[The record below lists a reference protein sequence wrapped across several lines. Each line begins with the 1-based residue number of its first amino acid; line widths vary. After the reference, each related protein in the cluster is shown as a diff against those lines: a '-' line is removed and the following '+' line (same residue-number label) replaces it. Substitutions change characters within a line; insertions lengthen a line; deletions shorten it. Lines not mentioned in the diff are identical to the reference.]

1 MRFSGFTDEWKKS
14 NLGNISSNEMYG
26 MNSAAKDYD
35 GFNKYIRITD
45 ISETSN
51 KFIPNPLTSPDGYLE
66 DKYKLKKGDIVFART
81 GASTGKT
88 YLYDDNDRNLYFA
101 GFLIK
106 FHIDN
111 ANPKF
116 IFYNTLKE
124 EYLNWVSIMSVRSG
138 QPGINSNEYK
148 KLPIILP
155 SLDEQNEIS
164 NFLTSIDKKIDLLER
179 KHQFYQEFKKY
190 LMQQIFTQKL
200 RFIEE
205 TWSSE
210 KLGNLCKITMGQS
223 PSSKNYSKNSNDTI
237 LIQGNAD
244 LISGKI
250 VPRIYTSEITKL
262 SYPGDIILTVRAPVG
277 DLAINEFDSC
287 IGRGVCS
294 IKGNKFIYYYLE
306 SLKDKHVWE
315 RLSQGST
322 FESVNS
328 NDIKNL
334 NLKIPSNSTQNHIIN
349 FFTAIDTKIELLQKK
364 HGEYIRFKQY
374 LMQNIF
380 ADKSAE
386 KLRFNF
392 TDDWKQYKLKDVLTV
407 KSSSISINQLEE
419 NTGDYPLYGAS
430 GFLKNID
437 FCEMDVDYISI
448 VKDGSGV
455 GNLSFHE
462 KNSSIVNTSQYL
474 LPKKNFNINFL
485 YYLLQTINLMKYVN
499 GSSIPHIYFKDYCIE
514 KINIPSLDEQE
525 KIGKLFVDVDITME
539 NLNKNINATQ
549 EFKKGLLQQMFV

>member
-1 MRFSGFTDEWKKS
+1 
-14 NLGNISSNEMYG
+14 
-26 MNSAAKDYD
+26 
-35 GFNKYIRITD
+35 
-45 ISETSN
+45 
-51 KFIPNPLTSPDGYLE
+51 
-66 DKYKLKKGDIVFART
+66 
-81 GASTGKT
+81 
-88 YLYDDNDRNLYFA
+88 
-101 GFLIK
+101 
-106 FHIDN
+106 
-111 ANPKF
+111 
-116 IFYNTLKE
+116 
-124 EYLNWVSIMSVRSG
+124 
-138 QPGINSNEYK
+138 
-148 KLPIILP
+148 
-155 SLDEQNEIS
+155 
-164 NFLTSIDKKIDLLER
+164 
-179 KHQFYQEFKKY
+179 
-190 LMQQIFTQKL
+190 L

-210 KLGNLCKITMGQS
+210 KLGNLCKITMGQF

-315 RLSQGST
+315 RLSQEST
-322 FESVNS
+322 FESINS

-386 KLRFNF
+386 KLRFVDFNNSS
-392 TDDWKQYKLKDVLTV
+392 WKDYKFKDLGTV
-407 KSSSISINQLEE
+407 KSGVGFSNKYQGHLDLDYNFYKVSDMNLKGNEKVMTRSNNTIDDNLLKDIGVKLIENPSIIFAKVGEAIFLNRKRIAKQPFLIDNNMMAFSPNENVDLEFMYYLATSINFGKYAQTGALPSYNASDIYSIKCKIPPIEE
-419 NTGDYPLYGAS
+419 QKRIGKLLSLADN
-430 GFLKNID
+430 KID
-437 FCEMDVDYISI
+437 FCS
-448 VKDGSGV
+448 
-455 GNLSFHE
+455 N
-462 KNSSIVNTSQYL
+462 Q
-474 LPKKNFNINFL
+474 
-485 YYLLQTINLMKYVN
+485 
-499 GSSIPHIYFKDYCIE
+499 
-514 KINIPSLDEQE
+514 
-525 KIGKLFVDVDITME
+525 
-539 NLNKNINATQ
+539 LNKTQ
-549 EFKKGLLQQMFV
+549 EFKKGLLQQMFVVQLILSLLQNKKHI

>member
-1 MRFSGFTDEWKKS
+1 M
-14 NLGNISSNEMYG
+14 
-26 MNSAAKDYD
+26 
-35 GFNKYIRITD
+35 
-45 ISETSN
+45 SE
-51 KFIPNPLTSPDGYLE
+51 E
-66 DKYKLKKGDIVFART
+66 KLV
-81 GASTGKT
+81 
-88 YLYDDNDRNLYFA
+88 
-101 GFLIK
+101 
-106 FHIDN
+106 
-111 ANPKF
+111 P
-116 IFYNTLKE
+116 
-124 EYLNWVSIMSVRSG
+124 
-138 QPGINSNEYK
+138 
-148 KLPIILP
+148 
-155 SLDEQNEIS
+155 
-164 NFLTSIDKKIDLLER
+164 
-179 KHQFYQEFKKY
+179 
-190 LMQQIFTQKL
+190 KL

-287 IGRGVCS
+287 IGREVCS

-322 FESVNS
+322 FESINS

-386 KLRFNF
+386 KLRFVDFNNSS
-392 TDDWKQYKLKDVLTV
+392 WKDYKFKDLGTV
-407 KSSSISINQLEE
+407 KSGVGFSNKYQGHLDLDYNFYKVSDMNLKGNEKVMTRSNNTIDDNLLKDIGVKLIENPSIIFAKVGEAIFLNRKRIAKQPFLIDNNMMAFSPNENVDLEFMYYLATSINFGKYAQTGALPSYNASDIYSIKCKIPPIEE
-419 NTGDYPLYGAS
+419 QKRIGKLLSLADN
-430 GFLKNID
+430 KID
-437 FCEMDVDYISI
+437 FCS
-448 VKDGSGV
+448 
-455 GNLSFHE
+455 N
-462 KNSSIVNTSQYL
+462 Q
-474 LPKKNFNINFL
+474 
-485 YYLLQTINLMKYVN
+485 
-499 GSSIPHIYFKDYCIE
+499 
-514 KINIPSLDEQE
+514 
-525 KIGKLFVDVDITME
+525 
-539 NLNKNINATQ
+539 LNKTQ
-549 EFKKGLLQQMFV
+549 EFKKGLLQQMFVVQLILSLLQNKKHI

>member
-1 MRFSGFTDEWKKS
+1 M
-14 NLGNISSNEMYG
+14 
-26 MNSAAKDYD
+26 
-35 GFNKYIRITD
+35 
-45 ISETSN
+45 
-51 KFIPNPLTSPDGYLE
+51 
-66 DKYKLKKGDIVFART
+66 
-81 GASTGKT
+81 
-88 YLYDDNDRNLYFA
+88 
-101 GFLIK
+101 
-106 FHIDN
+106 
-111 ANPKF
+111 
-116 IFYNTLKE
+116 
-124 EYLNWVSIMSVRSG
+124 
-138 QPGINSNEYK
+138 
-148 KLPIILP
+148 
-155 SLDEQNEIS
+155 
-164 NFLTSIDKKIDLLER
+164 
-179 KHQFYQEFKKY
+179 
-190 LMQQIFTQKL
+190 

-386 KLRFNF
+386 KLRFKDTENNLYPNWEF
-392 TDDWKQYKLKDVLTV
+392 LHLKDIITLNGGYAFKSELFKDEGIPIIRISNISQDNSVVANDLVYYDKLKNDHKFIIKKGELIIAMSGATTGKVAV
-407 KSSSISINQLEE
+407 YDFEQISYINQRVGLFKQISNKLYYPFLVQYSLSNSFKKELQKTLVAGAQPNISKKEIEE
-419 NTGDYPLYGAS
+419 FKIDLPYYEEQKKIADL
-430 GFLKNID
+430 LHNID
-437 FCEMDVDYISI
+437 
-448 VKDGSGV
+448 
-455 GNLSFHE
+455 L
-462 KNSSIVNTSQYL
+462 
-474 LPKKNFNINFL
+474 
-485 YYLLQTINLMKYVN
+485 
-499 GSSIPHIYFKDYCIE
+499 
-514 KINIPSLDEQE
+514 KINSIKKQTFEIS
-525 KIGKLFVDVDITME
+525 
-539 NLNKNINATQ
+539 
-549 EFKKGLLQQMFV
+549 EFKKSLLQQMFVVRINWRCNFKLAKSPSFNKHLLILKNKIIFIIIE